1 MGFLSL
7 YLFSGSPS
15 SGFGNDTM
23 NTLFTNLK
31 RVCCFAGVVTTFAAI
46 FSVVDVYRVGARW
59 DSDPQQHVVVKR
71 VAQDVVAENEHNVET
86 RHVLQ
91 RLERAAS
98 HNAREAAHSSQ
109 TGVENSA
116 PPTYGQATESGKSRY
131 EMGSM
136 RTPSH
141 YREGSDRRQRSN
153 KRAPA
158 RNPNSKRYRDSSYMY
173 DETIV
178 TTYYVG

>member
-116 PPTYGQATESGKSRY
+116 PPTYGQATGQESHVMKWEYADSVSLQPQAAA
-131 EMGSM
+131 EWC
-136 RTPSH
+136 
-141 YREGSDRRQRSN
+141 EA
-153 KRAPA
+153 AP
-158 RNPNSKRYRDSSYMY
+158 
-173 DETIV
+173 V
-178 TTYYVG
+178 L